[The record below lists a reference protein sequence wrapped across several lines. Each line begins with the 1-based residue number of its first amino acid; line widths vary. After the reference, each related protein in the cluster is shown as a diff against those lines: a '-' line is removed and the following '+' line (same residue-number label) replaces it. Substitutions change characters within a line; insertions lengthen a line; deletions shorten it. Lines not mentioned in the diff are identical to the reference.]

1 MDWSPMSNEK
11 NLHADVLIIGGGLVG
26 LAASHSLARAGA
38 KVICVDSGHFG
49 EHQSSQNWGF
59 VRQQGRGLGELDL
72 MIEANKR
79 WQELSDL
86 LEQEVSWEKGGN
98 LAVFDTPDEEE
109 SYRQWMR
116 EGRSRGIDTNY
127 LDLDGIKQHIPNWKR
142 SVRGGIFA
150 GEDGHADPQTVVAA
164 YIAACREVGVQLLA
178 DTPVRTLL
186 RRGSTIIGAQTE
198 AGILQAGTTVVA
210 AGAWSRQLLSTAGID
225 LPQNYV
231 VGSVA
236 LTTPVAPLTNAT
248 VWGGGFSFRQRR
260 DGRFVCSVG
269 GGGVVRLNTDSI
281 LQAPLFL
288 SAFRKNWRRF
298 ALRPGIRPA
307 KDLNAVIRGG
317 QTIREIGPPAARVRT
332 SEPIRALKQLQQT
345 LTGTENAR
353 LQDSWAGVIDS
364 TPDTLPVID
373 AQGGPD
379 GLVIATGFSGHG
391 YGLVPALGPIICDLV
406 LRSQSSFDLSNFRLD
421 RFNAGAFKAPNA
433 VL

>member
-1 MDWSPMSNEK
+1 MSTEK
-11 NLHADVLIIGGGLVG
+11 NLHADVLIIGGGLIG
-26 LAASHSLARAGA
+26 LAASHSLARTGA

-79 WQELSDL
+79 WKGLSDL

-98 LAVFDTPDEEE
+98 LAVFDTPDEEK
-109 SYRQWMR
+109 SYRHWME

-127 LDLDGIKQHIPNWKR
+127 LDFNGIIELIPNWKR
-142 SVRGGIFA
+142 PVRGGIFA
-150 GEDGHADPQTVVAA
+150 CDDGHADPQTVVAA
-164 YIAACREVGVQLLA
+164 YIAACRRVGVQLLS

-186 RRGSTIIGAQTE
+186 RRGSSIIGAQTDVE
-198 AGILQAGTTVVA
+198 IIQAPTTVVA
-210 AGAWSRQLLSTAGID
+210 AGAWSRQLLSTVGTD

-298 ALRPGIRPA
+298 TLRPGISLTR
-307 KDLNAVIRGG
+307 DLNAVLQGG
-317 QTIREIGPPAARVRT
+317 KGIREIGPPAALVRV
-332 SEPIRALKQLQQT
+332 SEPVRALKQLQQT
-345 LTGTENAR
+345 LVGTETAR

-364 TPDTLPVID
+364 TPDGLPVID

-379 GLVIATGFSGHG
+379 NLVIATGFSGHG
-391 YGLVPALGPIICDLV
+391 YGLVPAVGPVIRDLV
-406 LRSQSSFDLSNFRLD
+406 LQRQSPFDLSNFRLD
-421 RFNAGAFKAPNA
+421 RFSAGSFKAPNA

>member
-1 MDWSPMSNEK
+1 MSTEK

-26 LAASHSLARAGA
+26 LAASHSLARTGA

-59 VRQQGRGLGELDL
+59 VRQQGRGLGELEL

-79 WQELSDL
+79 WIGLSDL
-86 LEQEVSWEKGGN
+86 LEQDVSWEKGGN
-98 LAVFDTPDEEE
+98 LAVFDTSDEEE

-116 EGRSRGIDTNY
+116 EGRNRGIDTNY
-127 LDLDGIKQHIPNWKR
+127 LDLNGIKEYIPNWKR

-150 GEDGHADPQTVVAA
+150 GDDGHADPQTVVAA
-164 YIAACREVGVQLLA
+164 YIAACRRVGVQLVA
-178 DTPVRTLL
+178 DTPVRRLL
-186 RRGSTIIGAQTE
+186 RRGSTIIGAQTDV
-198 AGILQAGTTVVA
+198 GIIQAETTVVA
-210 AGAWSRQLLSTAGID
+210 AGAWSRQLLSTAGTD

-236 LTTPVAPLTNAT
+236 LTTPMAPLTKAT
-248 VWGGGFSFRQRR
+248 VWGRGFSFRQRR

-269 GGGVVRLNTDSI
+269 GGGVVRLNSDSI
-281 LQAPLFL
+281 LQASLFL

-298 ALRPGIRPA
+298 TLRPGIRPTRDI
-307 KDLNAVIRGG
+307 KAVLHGG
-317 QTIREIGPPAARVRT
+317 KGIREIGPPTARVRA
-332 SEPIRALKQLQQT
+332 SEPVRALKQLQQT
-345 LTGTENAR
+345 LAGTETAR

-364 TPDTLPVID
+364 TPDGLPVID
-373 AQGGPD
+373 AHGGPD

-391 YGLVPALGPIICDLV
+391 YGLVPAVGPVVRDLV
-406 LRSQSSFDLSNFRLD
+406 LRGQSPFDLSNFRLD
-421 RFNAGAFKAPNA
+421 RFSAGAFKAPNA